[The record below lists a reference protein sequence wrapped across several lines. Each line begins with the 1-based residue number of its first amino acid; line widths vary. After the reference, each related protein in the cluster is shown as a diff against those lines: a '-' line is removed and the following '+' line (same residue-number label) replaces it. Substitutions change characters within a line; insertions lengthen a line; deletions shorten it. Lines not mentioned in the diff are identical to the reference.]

1 MRFIQIINNKK
12 SILISIF
19 LFTYIILNLFDG
31 ERGLISY
38 YKKIGIKND
47 LLKEQVEIEN
57 KINLIKKENSLLSEN
72 VDLDY
77 LEILYR
83 EKFLVGKPKEEIF
96 TILK

>member
-12 SILISIF
+12 IILISIF
-19 LFTYIILNLFDG
+19 LFSYIVLNLFDG

-38 YKKIGIKND
+38 YEKISIKND
-47 LLKEQVEIEN
+47 LLNEQTEIEK
-57 KINLIKKENSLLSEN
+57 KINLIKKENDLLSEN
-72 VDLDY
+72 IDLDY
-77 LEILYR
+77 LEIIYR